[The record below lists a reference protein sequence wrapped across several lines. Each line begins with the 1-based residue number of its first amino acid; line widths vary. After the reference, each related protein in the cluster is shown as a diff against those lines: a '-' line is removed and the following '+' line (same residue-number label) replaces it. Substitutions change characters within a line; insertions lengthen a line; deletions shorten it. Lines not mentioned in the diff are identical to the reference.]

1 MTDKE
6 KVKARVEKLYWEK
19 YLPTYLLFIIWYP
32 FHLEDLEGE
41 IWRWIKGYENLYQIS
56 NFGRT
61 KRIYKNGKAKI
72 LKPWINRQGYLQVD
86 LCKKGESHHFP
97 VHQLVAE
104 AFISNPENKPEV
116 NHKFGVKFD
125 CYFENLEWS
134 TRAENVQHSYEMG
147 LNHSGE
153 NSCKAKLTNEDAKYI
168 REVYVPN
175 DSEFSA
181 GALARKF
188 NVSSS
193 VILDVIHRKSFKNVE

>member
-6 KVKARVEKLYWEK
+6 KRKARLEKQYREK
-19 YLPTYLLFIIWYP
+19 YLPTYLIFISLYP
-32 FHLEDLEGE
+32 FTLENLNGE
-41 IWRWIKGYENLYQIS
+41 IWFWFKGYENLYQIS

-72 LKPWINRQGYLQVD
+72 LKHWINRQGYLHVD
-86 LCKKGESHHFP
+86 LCKKGKSRRFP
-97 VHQLVAE
+97 VHQLVAV
-104 AFISNPENKPEV
+104 AFIPNPENKPEV

-153 NSCKAKLTNEDAKYI
+153 NSCKAKLTNEDVKYI